1 MSDRK
6 CKQAFWREMDMLGY
20 TKLYLVFFL
29 VFFIMVVTVW
39 KGHQY
44 IFLMHCKNWY
54 EWLSEGNVFI
64 VIIICDSWTKDT
76 RAELDGPI
84 FQRNLIISIIF
95 GVIEIKSV
103 NNQQINISKA
113 IYFSHLRYSVLRRLL
128 EFW

>member
-64 VIIICDSWTKDT
+64 VIIISASWTKDT
-76 RAELDGPI
+76 RAELHGPI